1 MHIVRNAL
9 SPAGVPARL
18 KGIVI
23 GVGHDDRADDA
34 AGPAV
39 ARMVASHL
47 PDGWRAIEH
56 HGDLTRLAD
65 LWDGMDEAV
74 IVDAVVSGAPV
85 GTIHHVDLLAEPASR
100 LAGAGSS
107 HGIGL
112 LEAVDLA
119 RTLHRLPGRL
129 TLVGVEALESAVG
142 APMSLEVQCHLPV
155 AAALVLE
162 EARATVA

>member
-1 MHIVRNAL
+1 MR
-9 SPAGVPARL
+9 GV
-18 KGIVI
+18 VI

-47 PDGWRAIEH
+47 PDGWHAIEH
-56 HGDLTRLAD
+56 HGDLTALSD
-65 LWDGMDEAV
+65 LWQGMEEAV

-85 GTIHHVDLLAEPASR
+85 GTIHHVDLLAEPPSR
-100 LAGAGSS
+100 LAAAGSS

-119 RTLHRLPGRL
+119 RTLGRLPGRL
-129 TLVGVEALESAVG
+129 TLVGVEALQAAVG

-162 EARATVA
+162 QALA

>member
-1 MHIVRNAL
+1 
-9 SPAGVPARL
+9 
-18 KGIVI
+18 VI
-23 GVGHDDRADDA
+23 GVGHDDRADEA

-56 HGDLTRLAD
+56 HGDLTALAD
-65 LWDGMDEAV
+65 LWQGMEEAV

-85 GTIHHVDLLAEPASR
+85 GTIHHVDLLATPPSH
-100 LAGAGSS
+100 LAAAGSS

-119 RTLHRLPGRL
+119 RTLGRLPGRL
-129 TLVGVEALESAVG
+129 TLVGVEALRVAVG

-155 AAALVLE
+155 VAALVLE
-162 EARATVA
+162 DARVTVD